1 VALKIFYTY
10 TDINDPFTKYPTTND
25 YTAIL
30 NDAPDSPYLGEI
42 AAYDKILAEAKL
54 MDYDII
60 GMAQKRRQL
69 VLPTFTKTDH
79 VVVDP
84 NKIYHTSYWVNGTN
98 NGLWKN
104 SHPQAADLFDKACEF
119 IINKWPEYY
128 TAVNFVWQG
137 NILFPHNLFVMS
149 RDKFERYSQW
159 LQVVLRSLPLPPE
172 PSKVGSLLAERLF
185 TIWVFQNFPFKDQVV
200 VRCCAYDKKTGNL
213 LDDVHGVVD

>member
-1 VALKIFYTY
+1 MALKIFYTF

-54 MDYDII
+54 MDYDVI
-60 GMAQKRRQL
+60 GMAQKRRHL
-69 VLPTFTKTDH
+69 VLPTLTKTDQII
-79 VVVDP
+79 VDP
-84 NKIYHTSYWVNGTN
+84 NRVYHTFYHVNGTN
-98 NGLWKN
+98 AGLWRN

-119 IINKWPEYY
+119 IIRKWPEYF
-128 TAVNFVWQG
+128 TAVNYVWSG
-137 NILFPHNLFVMS
+137 NMLFPHNMWVMS
-149 RDKFERYSQW
+149 RDNFERYSQW

-185 TIWVFQNFPFKDQVV
+185 TIWVFQNFPFKDQVFV
-200 VRCCAYDKKTGNL
+200 QAKAYDKVTGAELAGEN
-213 LDDVHGVVD
+213 GVAD